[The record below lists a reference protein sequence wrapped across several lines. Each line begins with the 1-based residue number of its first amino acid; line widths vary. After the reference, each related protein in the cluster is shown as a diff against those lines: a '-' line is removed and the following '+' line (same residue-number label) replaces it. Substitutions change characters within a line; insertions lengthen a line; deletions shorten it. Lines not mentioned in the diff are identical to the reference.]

1 MVDVFI
7 SYSRSD
13 NAMVAMLARAV
24 EGEGYD
30 VWWDAELPPHQS
42 YGDVITEK
50 IATARAAIVVWS
62 ADAVKSEWVR
72 AEADMA
78 RNQKKLVQT
87 ALGPIMPPL
96 PFNQI
101 QFAEI
106 GDWRGEPDHPGWRK
120 VKASLADLCGK
131 REPVAGA
138 PAWTPPPPPAAVVQ
152 PPAAPPAASKAPLFA
167 GIAIAAVAIAVA
179 GGFVLGQRKDDAP
192 VAAVAS
198 PSATATLAAATD
210 LPEAAPAAPSP
221 SPVSAASVKPE
232 QSVAPVSPAPAATAR
247 PGDTSGMIFAQSSV
261 RMLSPAELQS
271 LTPLKARLAR
281 NEIYARHGRRFADPY
296 LQKYFAGMSWYAP
309 TTDEVDLSEIEL
321 ANVAALRRLE
331 VSRSAGAVR

>member
-13 NAMVAMLARAV
+13 HAMVAMLARAV

-106 GDWRGEPDHPGWRK
+106 ADWRGEPDHPGWRK

-138 PAWTPPPPPAAVVQ
+138 PAWTPPPAPAPRPAA
-152 PPAAPPAASKAPLFA
+152 AHAPASKAPLFA
-167 GIAIAAVAIAVA
+167 GIAVALVALAVA
-179 GGFVLGQRKDDAP
+179 GGFVLGQRKSDSPGPVASASATGTPAPASEPQELKVAASASSPAVTASARPEVASAP
-192 VAAVAS
+192 VAAAPVA
-198 PSATATLAAATD
+198 
-210 LPEAAPAAPSP
+210 PEPAA
-221 SPVSAASVKPE
+221 
-232 QSVAPVSPAPAATAR
+232 
-247 PGDTSGMIFAQSSV
+247 DTGGMIFPQSSV
-261 RMLSPAELQS
+261 RILSPSELQS

-281 NEIYARHGRRFADPY
+281 NEIYARHGRRFVDPY
-296 LQKYFAGMSWYAP
+296 LQKYFAAMSWYRP

-321 ANVAALRRLE
+321 ANVAMLRRLE

>member
-13 NAMVAMLARAV
+13 HAMVAMLARAV

-62 ADAVKSEWVR
+62 AEAVKSEWVR

-106 GDWRGEPDHPGWRK
+106 ADWRGEPDHPGWRK

-131 REPVAGA
+131 RELVAGA
-138 PAWTPPPPPAAVVQ
+138 PAWTPPPVPLQQPAA
-152 PPAAPPAASKAPLFA
+152 APQASKAPLFA
-167 GIAIAAVAIAVA
+167 GIAVALVAIAVA
-179 GGFVLGQRKDDAP
+179 GGFVLGQRKSETPGPVAAASPSESGASTVAEAPVMPVASASPAP
-192 VAAVAS
+192 VAAKSARPEEIPPPTAS
-198 PSATATLAAATD
+198 PTVAAAT
-210 LPEAAPAAPSP
+210 
-221 SPVSAASVKPE
+221 
-232 QSVAPVSPAPAATAR
+232 
-247 PGDTSGMIFAQSSV
+247 PGNTSGMIFPQSST

-281 NEIYARHGRRFADPY
+281 NEIYARHGRRFVDPY
-296 LQKYFAGMSWYAP
+296 LQKYFAAMSWYTP

>member
-13 NAMVAMLARAV
+13 HAMVAMLARAV

-62 ADAVKSEWVR
+62 AEAVKSEWVR

-106 GDWRGEPDHPGWRK
+106 ADWRGEPDHPGWRK

-138 PAWTPPPPPAAVVQ
+138 PAWTAPPAPA
-152 PPAAPPAASKAPLFA
+152 PRPAAAPPSASKAPLFA
-167 GIAIAAVAIAVA
+167 GIAVALVA
-179 GGFVLGQRKDDAP
+179 LAILAGFLLGQRRDR
-192 VAAVAS
+192 
-198 PSATATLAAATD
+198 LAAQGA
-210 LPEAAPAAPSP
+210 PPAAPSAL
-221 SPVSAASVKPE
+221 AA
-232 QSVAPVSPAPAATAR
+232 
-247 PGDTSGMIFAQSSV
+247 PGEAVEILPQSSS
-261 RMLSPAELQS
+261 RA
-271 LTPLKARLAR
+271 LTAADLAPLGRSQLRLAR
-281 NEIYARHGRRFADPY
+281 NEIYARNGRRFRSPDLAAH
-296 LQKYFAGMSWYAP
+296 FARFSWYRP
-309 TTDEVDLSEIEL
+309 KSFEVSLTPVEQ
-321 ANVAALRRLE
+321 ANVALLARAEEAAPR
-331 VSRSAGAVR
+331 